1 MKHLAQCLA
10 NKEHAVRSDLSQ
22 PLASGMCVL
31 GLSLSLS
38 LSYLHK
44 VLGYA
49 QKSWEGTSP
58 VAVGRHGRALWSGW
72 GRFLHAP
79 AFGGGRAS
87 DFTELR
93 AGFQLY
99 GTNAPDLQAG
109 AAGRCFP
116 LQSVS
121 FHSFL
126 IDLRNASVEAA
137 LPLQPQQDS
146 EGWIPFLFSLPRRSV
161 KLLLGNPRLED
172 KGPTKPEAGED
183 GQSSYL

>member
-1 MKHLAQCLA
+1 M
-10 NKEHAVRSDLSQ
+10 
-22 PLASGMCVL
+22 
-31 GLSLSLS
+31 
-38 LSYLHK
+38 
-44 VLGYA
+44 
-49 QKSWEGTSP
+49 
-58 VAVGRHGRALWSGW
+58 AVGRHGRALWSGW

-161 KLLLGNPRLED
+161 KLLPGNPRLED